1 MSGGLVHERVRGGSL
16 EHYCRFAWGVLAWN
30 VLVVLWGAYVRA
42 SGAGAGCG
50 SHWPLCNGE
59 IVPRAPRIETVI
71 EFTHRV
77 TSGLALL
84 SVAGLAL
91 WAWRLFPSGTKARKF
106 ALLSVV
112 FILVE
117 ALLGAGLVLLRYV
130 EKNASI
136 GRAFYLAAHLAN
148 TQFLLAVIALA
159 GWYAARPPRTGL
171 YRPLLVRLVLP
182 VVLLVSISG
191 AVAALGDTL
200 FPATSFAEGVRQEMS
215 STAHILL
222 RLRVVHPALAIAG
235 AFVVM
240 AAAIASKRTRRA
252 PVVDM
257 LAGVAIALALL
268 QLIAGGVNVV
278 LLAPIW
284 MQILHLLLA
293 DVLWV
298 VLVLLVAEGYRTA
311 DANHHRAVSH

>member
-1 MSGGLVHERVRGGSL
+1 M
-16 EHYCRFAWGVLAWN
+16 VLAWN
-30 VLVVLWGAYVRA
+30 ILVVLWGAYVRA

-50 SHWPLCNGE
+50 SHWPLCNGDV
-59 IVPRAPRIETVI
+59 VPRAPRIETII

-84 SVAGLAL
+84 SVAVLAV
-91 WAWRLFPSGTKARKF
+91 WAWSLFPKGSKVRKY
-106 ALLSVV
+106 ALLAVV
-112 FILVE
+112 FILIE

-148 TQFLLAVIALA
+148 TQILLAVIALA
-159 GWYAARPPRTGL
+159 GWYAGRPPREGAD
-171 YRPLLVRLVLP
+171 RPLLVRLALP
-182 VVLLVSISG
+182 ALLLVSISG

-200 FPATSFAEGVRQEMS
+200 FPATSFAEGVRQEMT

-222 RLRVVHPALAIAG
+222 RLRVFHPALAIAG
-235 AFVVM
+235 AFVAM
-240 AAAIASKRTRRA
+240 AAAIAAKRVRRE
-252 PVVDM
+252 VHVER
-257 LAGVAIALALL
+257 LAWLVMALSLL
-268 QLIAGGVNVV
+268 QLVSGGVNVL

-298 VLVLLVAEGYRTA
+298 VLVLLVVEGYRTE
-311 DANHHRAVSH
+311 DENHHRAVSY